1 MQGTELA
8 HRHLNGRH
16 TFHGFG
22 KGVPPRNP
30 VSPQPAKLE
39 PFIEFKAWSFGD
51 THEATMDERHHPA
64 PQCLVSHSQHR
75 PLTSIP
81 TTEPEL
87 ICHPQS
93 SLPMLEPP
101 VTTWMGDAV
110 DKEGTLSR
118 MASPCGLPLDSRGLH
133 GRLGWDGESTA
144 GSSRAARGTEGQE
157 GPRQP
162 APPASWCHRGGWG
175 QLADGEPW
183 AQRASDFHLQGNGL
197 RGGVVQARLL
207 LVAAFESGVTGQS

>member
-93 SLPMLEPP
+93 SLPILEPP

-110 DKEGTLSR
+110 DKEGTLSQ
-118 MASPCGLPLDSRGLH
+118 MPSPCGLPLAED
-133 GRLGWDGESTA
+133 STA
-144 GSSRAARGTEGQE
+144 G
-157 GPRQP
+157 
-162 APPASWCHRGGWG
+162 
-175 QLADGEPW
+175 
-183 AQRASDFHLQGNGL
+183 
-197 RGGVVQARLL
+197 
-207 LVAAFESGVTGQS
+207 

>member
-1 MQGTELA
+1 MPGL
-8 HRHLNGRH
+8 
-16 TFHGFG
+16 
-22 KGVPPRNP
+22 
-30 VSPQPAKLE
+30 
-39 PFIEFKAWSFGD
+39 
-51 THEATMDERHHPA
+51 
-64 PQCLVSHSQHR
+64 SQHR
-75 PLTSIP
+75 PLTSTP

-183 AQRASDFHLQGNGL
+183 AQRASDFHLRAMALEVGLSKHASSWWLLLSLGSRGRVRGAADHFQGWVMPGKTCYVFTVGQNGL
-197 RGGVVQARLL
+197 
-207 LVAAFESGVTGQS
+207 TGLGCSR